1 MGTLGE
7 SCGSVQIRGPAFL
20 GLVIISTGDAEGDAV
35 FAGGLRIVWV
45 VPRAAHLASPAG
57 VATCGKTRVNGA
69 RENETGSELAL
80 GLAPIV
86 DKTSGVVSN
95 TREIRKDKLQT

>member
-1 MGTLGE
+1 MMGTLGE

-69 RENETGSELAL
+69 RGKMKRDR
-80 GLAPIV
+80 GLLW
-86 DKTSGVVSN
+86 DWRLT
-95 TREIRKDKLQT
+95 